1 MSLDAA
7 QEVTVE
13 VAASP
18 AECFEAILD
27 FERYPEWC
35 SSIQSARILERDA
48 AGVGRRVEFHID
60 MKIRSVRYVLE
71 YTYKKPS
78 ELNWRSV
85 DGDVQSIEG
94 RYRFRKL
101 GPQRTEATC
110 RQEIQLGVWLPGLL
124 RKLAERTAIRQSVD
138 EFKVDVERRVA
149 ARASGR
155 TEKPRR
161 PPAGKPAPAPRKRK
175 T

>member
-7 QEVTVE
+7 QEVAVE
-13 VAASP
+13 IAASP
-18 AECFEAILD
+18 AECFETILD

-78 ELNWRSV
+78 ELNWHSV

-101 GPQRTEATC
+101 GPERTEASC
-110 RQEIQLGVWLPGLL
+110 RQEIQLGFWMPGVL
-124 RKLAERTAIRQSVD
+124 RKLAERTALRQSVN
-138 EFKVDVERRVA
+138 EFKADVERRVA

-155 TEKPRR
+155 AEKARR
-161 PPAGKPAPAPRKRK
+161 APAGKPAVRKRK
-175 T
+175 I